1 MPELFTIF
9 FNAVAHKLER
19 ALLQESHLAP
29 RELELLSVLA
39 RTLSS
44 RLPGWKLQLFP
55 THMVATEAAHLT
67 QRTRVQSTLSW

>member
-1 MPELFTIF
+1 MGVTAILRLHFEDYGVPELFTIF

-19 ALLQESHLAP
+19 ALLQDSHLAP

-44 RLPGWKLQLFP
+44 RLPGWE
-55 THMVATEAAHLT
+55 TAAVSYPHGGD
-67 QRTRVQSTLSW
+67 